1 MKFFKSLCI
10 FSFWLKVWY
19 YYYATPSI
27 LRLLYCAIYIIP
39 SVLRHLHCTF
49 CVAPS
54 TLNLLYCVI
63 LIKPPVLRHFH
74 WTFRIAPFTF
84 NILYCAI
91 YIKPSV
97 LRHLHW
103 TFCIAPS
110 TLNPLYRTTLS
121 RAVRSACASRDED
134 EWTGCPVS
142 YLLHCP
148 FLSETRENL
157 SGVQPKQITLS
168 SVTYQ
173 KPRNAREFSIVF

>member
-63 LIKPPVLRHFH
+63 LIKPPVLSHFH

-97 LRHLHW
+97 LRHLHR
-103 TFCIAPS
+103 
-110 TLNPLYRTTLS
+110 TLCTALLYHEPCGV
-121 RAVRSACASRDED
+121 RARHEMKTNGLAALL
-134 EWTGCPVS
+134 G

-173 KPRNAREFSIVF
+173 KPRNAREF